1 MRPDSVTLAAVL
13 CAYSY
18 SGLVNDCLKLF
29 ESIEAEYNIVP
40 SLEHYCCVLD
50 MLGRVGRVSEAYDF
64 VERFGE
70 NGNYLKVWGS
80 LLGSCRTHGEFRLAK
95 VVASKLVEMGLVNKN
110 AGYHALLSNI
120 YAD

>member
-1 MRPDSVTLAAVL
+1 
-13 CAYSY
+13 
-18 SGLVNDCLKLF
+18 
-29 ESIEAEYNIVP
+29 
-40 SLEHYCCVLD
+40 

-95 VVASKLVEMGLVNKN
+95 VVASKLVEMGLMYEKGIVKETGCNWIDN
-110 AGYHALLSNI
+110 DGCSDYFMSRHEN
-120 YAD
+120 YAHDDDMKKQW